1 MSAQRTLNKLCAL
14 VSMITVIHRMVRRVK
29 GGKEE
34 GGYMLPMENSHGD
47 RLLRRSVKV
56 YESV

>member
-1 MSAQRTLNKLCAL
+1 
-14 VSMITVIHRMVRRVK
+14 MITVIHRMVRRVK

-47 RLLRRSVKV
+47 YLLCRSVKV

>member
-1 MSAQRTLNKLCAL
+1 
-14 VSMITVIHRMVRRVK
+14 MIIVIYRMVRRVK

-34 GGYMLPMENSHGD
+34 GGYMLFMENSYGD

-56 YESV
+56 YELV